1 MYLEKKIIK
10 VVDTSSYSKK
20 KKLYFRKSLVQISTG
35 STATCRKAYVFRPC
49 YLISDLGKNKDGR
62 LASCLCSH
70 EPGTFYLSYITHVYE
85 SLYTVGNTVGKTAL
99 LNHV

>member
-1 MYLEKKIIK
+1 M
-10 VVDTSSYSKK
+10 
-20 KKLYFRKSLVQISTG
+20 QISKG